1 MKKLQIDFYKK
12 DSITL
17 SKELLGKYLVH
28 NTEQGELIGK
38 IVEVEAYKGVMDK
51 AAHSYEGKRTKR
63 TEVMFREGGIAYVY
77 LIYGMYNCLNI
88 VASLEGVPEAVL
100 IRALEPIS
108 NIEFMCKNRYNKSK
122 EQCSKKDIINLTS
135 GPGKLCKAF
144 NITKEHNGMDLT
156 GDKLYLLEDEN
167 QEEFKIVET
176 TRIGIDYAEEARF
189 YPWRFYIKDN
199 PYISKK

>member
-1 MKKLQIDFYKK
+1 MKKLQLDFYKK

-28 NTEQGELIGK
+28 NTEEGQLIGK
-38 IVEVEAYKGVMDK
+38 IVEVEAYKGVIDK
-51 AAHSYEGKRTKR
+51 AAHSYGGKRTKR
-63 TEVMFREGGIAYVY
+63 TEVMFMEGGIAYVY

-88 VASLEGVPEAVL
+88 VASLKDIPEAVL

-167 QEEFKIVET
+167 HEEFEIVET

>member
-1 MKKLQIDFYKK
+1 MKKLQLDFYKK

-28 NTEQGELIGK
+28 NTEEGQLIGK
-38 IVEVEAYKGVMDK
+38 IVEVEAYKGVIDK
-51 AAHSYEGKRTKR
+51 AAHSYGGKRTKR
-63 TEVMFREGGIAYVY
+63 TEVMFMEGGIAYVY

-88 VASLEGVPEAVL
+88 VASLKDIPEAVL

-144 NITKEHNGMDLT
+144 NITKEHDGMDLT

-167 QEEFKIVET
+167 HEEFEIVET